1 MCVSVC
7 LSVCLCLL
15 PRNLG
20 ECFVS
25 ILFQPIAGKNVS
37 PSNKQL
43 WRFLKTVLVAEKSW
57 FKVLSIGRHLEISL
71 LLLMSVENNETLTFV
86 SLKLCFLGF
95 VHHHN
100 ELFFSYLWSFVH
112 KFTSSSTNPIAS

>member
-1 MCVSVC
+1 M
-7 LSVCLCLL
+7 L

-20 ECFVS
+20 DSFVS
-25 ILFQPIAGKNVS
+25 LLVEPIAGKNAS
-37 PSNKQL
+37 PSDKQL
-43 WRFLKTVLVAEKSW
+43 WRFLKNFLGAEKSQC
-57 FKVLSIGRHLEISL
+57 KALSIGRHLEISL
-71 LLLMSVENNETLTFV
+71 LLLMSAENTETLTFV

-112 KFTSSSTNPIAS
+112 KFTSSSDESDRELIRKERPHIVEL